1 MNLSFTQNKVDLRH
15 LPNEYV
21 TKKFY
26 DLAYQVDYYDINN
39 AYNGG
44 CPCCREGRSFGKKK
58 RCWWLPDKGIIHCFN
73 CGNTWSPLNF
83 IKEAGG
89 LSVSDVVKE
98 INNGEFYITNLDKE
112 LPTKEILSV
121 EMMEL
126 LEFKNNNLPDEAI
139 DLSNENQLRFYKNN
153 SVILKALEYIH
164 SRRLDTAINKPST
177 FYISLTDHTHKNR
190 LVLPFFDAN
199 GKVVFYQ
206 TRAIGA
212 NVDGHREDI
221 RYLGKTASDKSV
233 FNLDKISSDIEEIYV
248 FEGPID
254 CCFVRNGVAI
264 AGITKG
270 DSDFTELQEEQ
281 LSLYLNF
288 GHKIVWVLD
297 NQWIDETAR
306 VKSENLLKKG
316 EYVFIW
322 PERLKKYKDF
332 NDICVQNNIDEIPL
346 SVLRQY
352 TMSGD
357 AGMLALMQRDIKKE
371 EMECSSSTS
380 PYEAIDNLDL

>member
-1 MNLSFTQNKVDLRH
+1 MALNFNNQKIDLRH
-15 LPNEYV
+15 LPIEYV

-26 DLAYQVDYYDINN
+26 DLAYQVDYYDINR

-89 LSVSDVVKE
+89 LSVSDIVKE
-98 INNGEFYITNLDKE
+98 INTGEFYIVNLDKE
-112 LPTKEILSV
+112 IPSREVLSD
-121 EMMEL
+121 EMMQL
-126 LEFKNNNLPDEAI
+126 LEFSNGNLPDDAI
-139 DLSNENQLRFYKNN
+139 DLNNKNQIRFYKNN

-164 SRRLDTAINKPST
+164 TRRLDTAVNKPSGL
-177 FYISLTDHTHKNR
+177 FISLVDHTHKNR
-190 LVLPFFDAN
+190 LVLPFYDDN

-206 TRAIGA
+206 SRAIGA
-212 NVDGHREDI
+212 NVDGYREDI
-221 RYLGKTASDKSV
+221 RYLGKTAADKSI
-233 FNLDKISSDIEEIYV
+233 FNIDKISDDIDEIFV

-264 AGITKG
+264 AGISKG

-281 LSLYLNF
+281 LVLPLTL

-297 NQWIDETAR
+297 NQWVDETAR
-306 VKSENLLKKG
+306 VKSENLLRKG
-316 EYVFIW
+316 ETVFIW
-322 PERLKKYKDF
+322 PEKLKKYKDF
-332 NDICVQNNIDEIPL
+332 NDICVSNKIDEIPL
-346 SVLRQY
+346 SVLRKFS
-352 TMSGD
+352 MSGD
-357 AGMLALMQRDIKKE
+357 DGILALMKCNITQNEKDCSLSPIATKFDDIE
-371 EMECSSSTS
+371 
-380 PYEAIDNLDL
+380 I